1 MSNTSIQ
8 LKKSGV
14 SGNTPVDLVHG
25 EVALNY
31 ADGRLYYKDGLDGI
45 SYIYN
50 QDTFATVNAN
60 GSLILAS
67 SPTDILS
74 IVPGENVI
82 ITANTTS
89 KTVKFDVLKANTE
102 LAQAAFNAANNKVSK
117 SGDTMTGDLI
127 VNSANVRAD
136 NIIVNRTL
144 YSGLATAAATPL
156 PNLIAQFTGN
166 TDSYVQVNAQNI
178 DPHGSA
184 DFVVTSDVGNDTT
197 FYIDMGIQGSQLQ
210 QGALY
215 PLDGYLLVQ
224 GNTGQLGG
232 NLVIGT
238 LSETEQSQSIHF
250 VVGGNEESNVVVI
263 MNANEINVK
272 TDIYISG
279 NIATPTHSNL
289 EGFTQSAFNKA
300 NSAYTLAQNAYDQAN
315 TGSGSGS
322 VSVTTL
328 FHFPTGDYGY
338 VSESLYGGDGMENIS
353 PMYDMRIDPVVA
365 GLISIDLGS
374 VA

>member
-1 MSNTSIQ
+1 MSTKSRLTS
-8 LKKSGV
+8 GRV
-14 SGNTPVDLVHG
+14 PVRDSANVESSRYQFLDLSSAEPNLG
-25 EVALNY
+25 T
-31 ADGRLYYKDGLDGI
+31 
-45 SYIYN
+45 S
-50 QDTFATVNAN
+50 TN
-60 GSLILAS
+60 G
-67 SPTDILS
+67 DIL
-74 IVPGENVI
+74 
-82 ITANTTS
+82 TYNTTS
-89 KTVKFDVLKANTE
+89 PGQRQWISQTSTASYLLAQDAYNEANT
-102 LAQAAFNAANNKVSK
+102 KVSK
-117 SGDTMTGDLI
+117 SGDTMTGDLN
-127 VNSANVRAD
+127 VQSANVRAD

-184 DFVVTSDVGNDTT
+184 DFVVTADVGNDTT
-197 FYIDMGIQGSQLQ
+197 FYIDMGIQGSQLE

-238 LSETEQSQSIHF
+238 LTQTEQSQAIHF
-250 VVGGNEESNVVVI
+250 VVGGNEESNVVVV
-263 MNANEINVK
+263 MNANEMNVK

-279 NIATPTHSNL
+279 NIATPQHSNL
-289 EGFTQSAFNKA
+289 EGFTQAAFNKA
-300 NSAYTLAQNAYDQAN
+300 NSAYTLAQNAYEQAN
-315 TGSGSGS
+315 TGGGTGG

-338 VSESLYGGDGMENIS
+338 VLESLYGGDGMENIS

>member
-1 MSNTSIQ
+1 MSTKSRLTS
-8 LKKSGV
+8 GRV
-14 SGNTPVDLVHG
+14 PVRDSANVESSRYQFLDLSSAEPNLG
-25 EVALNY
+25 TST
-31 ADGRLYYKDGLDGI
+31 DG
-45 SYIYN
+45 
-50 QDTFATVNAN
+50 
-60 GSLILAS
+60 
-67 SPTDILS
+67 DILTYS
-74 IVPGENVI
+74 TTYPGQRQWI
-82 ITANTTS
+82 SQTSTAGYL
-89 KTVKFDVLKANTE
+89 F
-102 LAQAAFNAANNKVSK
+102 AQDAYNEANNRVSK
-117 SGDTMTGDLI
+117 SGDTMTGDLN
-127 VNSANVRAD
+127 VQSANVRAE
-136 NIIVNRTL
+136 NIIVNKTL

-166 TDSYVQVNAQNI
+166 TNSYVQVNAQNI
-178 DPHGSA
+178 DPNGSA
-184 DFVVTSDVGNDTT
+184 DFVVTADVGNDTT
-197 FYIDMGIQGSQLQ
+197 FYIDMGIQGSQLE

-238 LSETEQSQSIHF
+238 LTQTEQSQAIHF
-250 VVGGNEESNVVVI
+250 VVGGNEESNVVVV
-263 MNANEINVK
+263 MNANEMNVK
-272 TDIYISG
+272 SDIYISG
-279 NIATPTHSNL
+279 NIATPHHSNL
-289 EGFTQSAFNKA
+289 EGFTQAAFNKA

-315 TGSGSGS
+315 TGGGSGG

-338 VSESLYGGDGMENIS
+338 VLESLYGGDGMENIS